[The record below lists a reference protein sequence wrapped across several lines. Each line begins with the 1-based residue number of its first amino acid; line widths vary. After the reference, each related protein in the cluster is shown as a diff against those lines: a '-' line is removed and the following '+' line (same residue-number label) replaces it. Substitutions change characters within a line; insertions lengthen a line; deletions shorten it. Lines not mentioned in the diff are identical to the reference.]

1 MPTFACHPA
10 LLLLLLCVSALASA
24 GETAP
29 AAPAA
34 PAASDAIIPLAKAKL
49 QIYEDFEST
58 AVGQIPKGY
67 TKSGAVG
74 VVEGVS
80 HGGTKSL
87 RMEAAVNGPR
97 RITIQGAPITALGGQ
112 FWGRL
117 FFKVQLPNP
126 EPMGGGGFP
135 VIHSTLVAGSA
146 QSPQFKDPIEVR
158 LLDTVLG
165 PNHTYQYIY
174 NVQPRKR
181 GEFGTGS
188 KYDYK
193 FTDEWSLAEW
203 FVDFATQ
210 TYRLYINGKEITDV
224 AIHKG
229 AGNFEKVELPEVW
242 ESISFGWNNYQN
254 AGTGF
259 VAWIDDLALG
269 KDRIGGEM
277 PAVPGKGK
285 KPPATPAPAPASPPA
300 PAPAPAP
307 AP

>member
-1 MPTFACHPA
+1 MTIDAFRPA
-10 LLLLLLCVSALASA
+10 LLLLWLAASVQA
-24 GETAP
+24 GDAAVPP
-29 AAPAA
+29 AAAA
-34 PAASDAIIPLAKAKL
+34 AASDAIIPLAKAKL

-58 AVGQIPKGY
+58 AVGSIPKGY
-67 TKSGAVG
+67 TKAGAVG

-80 HGGTKSL
+80 HSGTKSL

-97 RITIQGAPITALGGQ
+97 RITIAGAPIAALGGQ

-126 EPMGGGGFP
+126 EPQGGGGFP

-146 QSPQFKDPIEVR
+146 HSPQFKDPIEVR

-165 PNHTYQYIY
+165 PNHAYQYIY

-181 GEFGTGS
+181 AEFGTGS
-188 KYDYK
+188 KYDYR

-203 FVDFATQ
+203 FVDYATQ

-229 AGNFEKVELPEVW
+229 AGSFEKVELPEVW
-242 ESISFGWNNYQN
+242 ESLSFGWNNYQN

-259 VAWIDDLALG
+259 VAWIDDIAVG

-277 PAVPGKGK
+277 PVAPGKGK
-285 KPPATPAPAPASPPA
+285 KAPAAPATAPAP
-300 PAPAPAP
+300 
-307 AP
+307 

>member
-1 MPTFACHPA
+1 MPTFAIRPA
-10 LLLLLLCVSALASA
+10 LLLLCAAVSASA
-24 GETAP
+24 GDAAPATP

-34 PAASDAIIPLAKAKL
+34 PAASDAIIPLSKARL

-58 AVGQIPKGY
+58 AVGSIPKGY

-80 HGGTKSL
+80 HSGTKSL

-97 RITIQGAPITALGGQ
+97 RITLSGAPITALGGQ

-126 EPMGGGGFP
+126 EPQGGGFP

-158 LLDTVLG
+158 VLDTVLG

-181 GEFGTGS
+181 QEFGTGS

-203 FVDFATQ
+203 FVDYATQ
-210 TYRLYINGKEITDV
+210 SYHLYINGKEITDV

-229 AGNFEKVELPEVW
+229 AGNFEKVELPEIW
-242 ESISFGWNNYQN
+242 ESLTFGWNNYQN

-259 VAWIDDLALG
+259 VAWIDDIAVG

-277 PAVPGKGK
+277 PGKAK
-285 KPPATPAPAPASPPA
+285 KPPAAPASTPAPAPAPKPA
-300 PAPAPAP
+300 P
-307 AP
+307 

>member
-1 MPTFACHPA
+1 MPILTLRPV
-10 LLLLLLCVSALASA
+10 LLLLCASAHASA
-24 GETAP
+24 GDAAP

-34 PAASDAIIPLAKAKL
+34 AAASDAIIPLAKAKL

-58 AVGQIPKGY
+58 AVGSIPKGY

-87 RMEAAVNGPR
+87 RMEAAANGPR

-126 EPMGGGGFP
+126 EPQGAGFP

-165 PNHTYQYIY
+165 PKHTYQYIY

-181 GEFGTGS
+181 AEFGTGS
-188 KYDYK
+188 TYDYR
-193 FTDEWSLAEW
+193 FTDEWTLAEW
-203 FVDFATQ
+203 FVDYATQ

-229 AGNFEKVELPEVW
+229 AGNFEKVELPEIW

-254 AGTGF
+254 AGAGF
-259 VAWIDDLALG
+259 VAWIDDIALG

-277 PAVPGKGK
+277 PAVPGNAK
-285 KPPATPAPAPASPPA
+285 KPPVAPVPAPASTPAPAPAP
-300 PAPAPAP
+300 
-307 AP
+307 